1 MQDHPFII
9 AFGVIIVLVTLV
21 LTVRRCA
28 FSRSRRRTPSPTTQQ
43 PADIYRHLRK
53 MALETTPAS
62 IGITPE
68 PGNTEPW
75 GILMEM
81 GRPGGVATLVAFATG
96 DASLYFSTGGGVIGG
111 VTHENVARAARH
123 FVSTAQGYTD
133 RMEIVTTTPLP
144 DPGKVRFY
152 LLTPQGILA
161 AKADE
166 KDLGKR
172 RHELSPL
179 FYAGQEVITE
189 LRLISE
195 QQSKPN

>member
-1 MQDHPFII
+1 
-9 AFGVIIVLVTLV
+9 
-21 LTVRRCA
+21 
-28 FSRSRRRTPSPTTQQ
+28 
-43 PADIYRHLRK
+43 

-111 VTHENVARAARH
+111 VTHENVVRAARH